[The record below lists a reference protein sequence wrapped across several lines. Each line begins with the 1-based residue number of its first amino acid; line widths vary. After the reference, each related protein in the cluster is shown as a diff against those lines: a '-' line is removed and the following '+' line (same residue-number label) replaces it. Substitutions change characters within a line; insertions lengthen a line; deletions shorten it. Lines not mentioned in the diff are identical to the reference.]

1 MEKYSVDAFTL
12 YGKKILKSFKEKE
25 LIFED
30 RESTWDFVGWLDEKY
45 PLGQF
50 VAVIKECD

>member
-12 YGKKILKSFKEKE
+12 YGKKILESFKEKE

-30 RESTWDFVGWLDEKY
+30 RESAWDFVGWLDEKY

-50 VAVIKECD
+50 VAVKKECE